1 VLDQLS
7 GATRV
12 HFIVGDPIA
21 QVKSPA
27 GVTLAFAERGHNA
40 IVLPAHVAPERLA
53 AWHAGVSAA
62 QNVDGII
69 VTVPHKFAA
78 FGLCSSASERA
89 TFLRAV
95 NTMRRNADGSWHGDM
110 FDGLGFIEAMRD
122 AGCDLIGKRAL
133 LVGAGGAGSAIA
145 HALLIAGVSALA
157 IADTSKLRRTTLID
171 RLNWLKT
178 APVTHG
184 SADSTGYD
192 IVLNATPMGM
202 KAGDPYPADVK
213 KLNARMFVGC
223 VITEPVVSP
232 LIAAARAQGCA
243 TITGADMFGRV
254 RDLMVDFLLETSAV
268 LRT

>member
-1 VLDQLS
+1 MFEQLN

-27 GVTLAFAERGHNA
+27 GVTQAFVERGHNA
-40 IVLPAHVAPERLA
+40 IVVPAHVAPEHLLS
-53 AWHAGVSAA
+53 WHAGLSRA

-78 FGLCSSASERA
+78 FGLCTTTSERA

-95 NTMRRNADGSWHGDM
+95 NTIRRNPDGSWHGDM

-122 AGCDLIGKRAL
+122 NGCDPRGKCAL
-133 LVGAGGAGSAIA
+133 LIGAGGAGSAIA
-145 HALLIAGVSALA
+145 HALLHAGVASLAL
-157 IADTSKLRRTTLID
+157 ADTSKLRRTTLID
-171 RLNWLKT
+171 RLNWLKI

-184 SADSTGYD
+184 TADPAGYD

-202 KAGDPYPADVK
+202 KEGDPYPADVTK
-213 KLNARMFVGC
+213 FSGAMFVGC
-223 VITEPVVSP
+223 VITAPAISP
-232 LIAAARAQGCA
+232 LIAAAREQGCA
-243 TITGADMFGRV
+243 TITGADMFTRV
-254 RDLMVDFLLETSAV
+254 RDLMVNFLLN
-268 LRT
+268 RD